1 MVTRTLSTIRK
12 AFKKGVILSLLF
24 HLEIKRN
31 VCYEGWR
38 EVQLRCDGV
47 SDKPNVSSYMLLS
60 LLFGWIS
67 QRKLFLGL
75 FYKNE
80 KRKVF
85 LSRYNFSKVIQEG
98 YIVNMKKINQYIN
111 KEKAS
116 GRGKIISCH
125 YI

>member
-1 MVTRTLSTIRK
+1 MSPDETNKNDCIYKRCTFLSMVTRTLSTIRK

-38 EVQLRCDGV
+38 EVQLRCGGV

-67 QRKLFLGL
+67 QQKLFLGL

-80 KRKVF
+80 RRKVF
-85 LSRYNFSKVIQEG
+85 LSRYKSHT
-98 YIVNMKKINQYIN
+98 
-111 KEKAS
+111 
-116 GRGKIISCH
+116 GRIYCQ
-125 YI
+125 